1 MPVTLGE
8 KIRSERTAAG
18 LTLRELGERSKISVS
33 YLNDIEH
40 DRTVPT
46 LGRLQS
52 IGEALGTDAHA
63 LLAGVDRYNSS
74 G

>member
-1 MPVTLGE
+1 MPLSLGE
-8 KIRSERTAAG
+8 KIRVERTAAG
-18 LTLRELGERSKISVS
+18 LTLRELGELSQISVS

-52 IGEALGTDAHA
+52 IGEALGTDAHR
-63 LLAGVDRYNSS
+63 LLAGVARFDSS
-74 G
+74 S